1 MKAEAILKKIEENA
15 KDASSAL
22 LQEARLKATQLQ
34 YESHARVEQL
44 RAKSEELAAK
54 EAEEMRKQ
62 MESIE
67 ELSFKKFILEQK
79 RSLMQEA
86 FVLAE
91 HKLRKLSPE
100 AIREKVCAMILA
112 QAEGGNTLLIGEQQ
126 SEWFNDAVLAS
137 LNASLQEA
145 GKKTLLLSNKK
156 VPSCTGAILV
166 KEGIAINCTLE
177 AILQALRSDLEHEVA
192 NRLFAGTTV

>member
-34 YESHARVEQL
+34 HESHIRVEQL
-44 RAKSEELAAK
+44 RVKAKELASH

-67 ELSFKKFILEQK
+67 ELEFKKYILEQK
-79 RSLMQEA
+79 RNIMQESFA
-86 FVLAE
+86 LAE
-91 HKLRKLSPE
+91 KKLRKVALKE
-100 AIREKVCAMILA
+100 LKEKICAMILA
-112 QAEGGNTLLIGEQQ
+112 QTEGGNTLLVGEYQ
-126 SEWFNDAVLAS
+126 SEWFDDSVLAS
-137 LNASLQEA
+137 LNSKLEKA
-145 GKKTLLLSNKK
+145 GKEALVYEGKK
-156 VPSCTGAILV
+156 VPSCTGAVLQ
-166 KEGIAINCTLE
+166 KDSIAINCTLE

-192 NRLFAGTTV
+192 EKLFAGK